1 MRAKHK
7 LTELS
12 IKQAIKKTNSMANT
26 IKISDGGGMYLQIQ
40 PNGSKY
46 WRMNCR
52 INGKQITL
60 SFGLWP
66 DVSLAEARL
75 KQEQSK
81 EKIGKG
87 INPIEEKREQSR
99 LQLEEMLVKERGHS
113 EKYFQKGFNRMAE
126 KENSPLDRKACP

>member
-1 MRAKHK
+1 MRVKHK

-12 IKQAIKKTNSMANT
+12 IKQAIKKANSSTKT

-66 DVSLAEARL
+66 DVSIAQARMM
-75 KQEQSK
+75 QEDSK
-81 EKIGKG
+81 ESIGKG

-99 LQLEEMLVKERGHS
+99 LKDPYTGLQR
-113 EKYFQKGFNRMAE
+113 
-126 KENSPLDRKACP
+126 PLNCM

>member
-12 IKQAIKKTNSMANT
+12 IKHAIKKANSIAIT

-40 PNGSKY
+40 PTGSKY

-60 SFGLWP
+60 SFGFWP
-66 DVSLAEARL
+66 DVSIAEARL
-75 KQEQSK
+75 KQ
-81 EKIGKG
+81 
-87 INPIEEKREQSR
+87 
-99 LQLEEMLVKERGHS
+99 
-113 EKYFQKGFNRMAE
+113 
-126 KENSPLDRKACP
+126 

>member
-66 DVSLAEARL
+66 NVSLAEARM
-75 KQEQSK
+75 KQEESK
-81 EKIGKG
+81 AKIGKG
-87 INPIEEKREQSR
+87 INEVDPKSR
-99 LQLEEMLVKERGHS
+99 TVFLMS
-113 EKYFQKGFNRMAE
+113 
-126 KENSPLDRKACP
+126 

>member
-12 IKQAIKKTNSMANT
+12 IKQAIKKVNSIEKT

-52 INGKQITL
+52 INGKQITPR
-60 SFGLWP
+60 SNTN
-66 DVSLAEARL
+66 SS
-75 KQEQSK
+75 QSQT
-81 EKIGKG
+81 
-87 INPIEEKREQSR
+87 NSEEHPLNSSQSQR
-99 LQLEEMLVKERGHS
+99 THQVT
-113 EKYFQKGFNRMAE
+113 
-126 KENSPLDRKACP
+126 PT